1 MAGLLEA
8 TRHLDPLM
16 LTDDQPEPARQLSAR
31 SNLLVCSNADM
42 GTAAVRDAEVITILA
57 DASAIVDLLAQI
69 APSLRAGQLVVSMA
83 AAVTIDCIETLRV
96 PTNHPRSSGGVL
108 VLVEDSAES
117 VSAADFEVGELG
129 LLGDGCG

>member
-31 SNLLVCSNADM
+31 SNLVVCSNADM

-69 APSLRAGQLVVSMA
+69 AP
-83 AAVTIDCIETLRV
+83 
-96 PTNHPRSSGGVL
+96 
-108 VLVEDSAES
+108 
-117 VSAADFEVGELG
+117 
-129 LLGDGCG
+129 

>member
-1 MAGLLEA
+1 
-8 TRHLDPLM
+8 M

-31 SNLLVCSNADM
+31 SNLVVCSNADM

-83 AAVTIDCIETLRV
+83 AAVFVST
-96 PTNHPRSSGGVL
+96 PG
-108 VLVEDSAES
+108 SAS
-117 VSAADFEVGELG
+117 SAASGPSLEHYEGLG
-129 LLGDGCG
+129 GGNGAAGAQ